1 MSPSIQRE
9 KAIKIGRL
17 ARHDK
22 HPLPP
27 PRPVARRR
35 RTRERCAAKSK
46 GARALCVEAIDQSA
60 CLSWVDTVEKGIFRN
75 LEATLIQ
82 DRKPT
87 RNLDSKIHMAGFVR
101 FKF

>member
-1 MSPSIQRE
+1 MHNHGRYFDVVIALSLCGPSSSDRD
-9 KAIKIGRL
+9 GH
-17 ARHDK
+17 ARSVHASEVTARNSVPD
-22 HPLPP
+22 P
-27 PRPVARRR
+27 PRAACRLVAD
-35 RTRERCAAKSK
+35 A
-46 GARALCVEAIDQSA
+46 
-60 CLSWVDTVEKGIFRN
+60 VEKGIFRN

>member
-1 MSPSIQRE
+1 
-9 KAIKIGRL
+9 L
-17 ARHDK
+17 
-22 HPLPP
+22 
-27 PRPVARRR
+27 RRS
-35 RTRERCAAKSK
+35 TEPA
-46 GARALCVEAIDQSA
+46 
-60 CLSWVDTVEKGIFRN
+60 VEKGIFRN